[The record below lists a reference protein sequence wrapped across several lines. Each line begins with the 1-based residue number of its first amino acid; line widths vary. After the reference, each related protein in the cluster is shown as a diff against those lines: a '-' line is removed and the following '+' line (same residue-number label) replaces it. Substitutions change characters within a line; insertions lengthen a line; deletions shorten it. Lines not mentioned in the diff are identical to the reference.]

1 MPSKNQR
8 TLGVKL
14 NLDQIAVVDAIVEH
28 GEYRGRSHALREMIL
43 PILEAA
49 TEAINTGKGYQATL
63 TLQTSMKKHFGKKMD
78 LIAENSKKYRD
89 SEGQVF
95 MDLEGIPKIELK
107 LAS

>member
-14 NLDQIAVVDAIVEH
+14 NLNQIAVVDAIVEY
-28 GEYRGRSHALREMIL
+28 GEYRGRSHALREMIM

-49 TEAINTGKGYQATL
+49 TEAINTGKGHQATL
-63 TLQTSMKKHFGKKMD
+63 SLQVNMKKAFGEKMD
-78 LIAENSKKYRD
+78 LIATNSKAYRD
-89 SEGQVF
+89 SEGQEYLDF
-95 MDLEGIPKIELK
+95 EGIPKIELK